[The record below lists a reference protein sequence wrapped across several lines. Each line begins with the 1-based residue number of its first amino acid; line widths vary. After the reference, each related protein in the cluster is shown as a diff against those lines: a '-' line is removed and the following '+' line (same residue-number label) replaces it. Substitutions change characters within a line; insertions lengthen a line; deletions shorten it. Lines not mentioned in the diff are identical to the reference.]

1 MIRALSLSIA
11 IALAL
16 HSTTTFA
23 ADMPQSSRF
32 DNRIQHVDYN
42 SGDVVIVR
50 TVPGISTRVVFGP
63 GETVLDIASG
73 FTQGWNFSDRD
84 NVLYIKP
91 QSIKGENGQPSMPP
105 EAGKWNTNLLV
116 KTNLRLYDFDLHL
129 LPGSNSGAPATNQRI
144 SYRVEFRYPED
155 EAEKAKKALE
165 AQAAKVKLDAKTAPR
180 NWNYSMQVGPDSEGI
195 APTLAYD
202 DGRFTYLKFPNN
214 RDFPAVF
221 LVAAD
226 KTESLV
232 NTHVEKDVMVI
243 QRVASEFVL
252 RLGNS
257 VVGIYNDSYD
267 IDGVPANDGT
277 TVPGVKRVI
286 ISGEETNHE

>member
-1 MIRALSLSIA
+1 M
-11 IALAL
+11 
-16 HSTTTFA
+16 
-23 ADMPQSSRF
+23 F
-32 DNRIQHVDYN
+32 DNRIQHVNYN
-42 SGDVVIVR
+42 AGDVVVVR
-50 TVPGISTRVVFGP
+50 TVPGLSTRVVFSP
-63 GETVLDIASG
+63 DETILDIASG
-73 FTQGWNFSDRD
+73 FTQGWNFMDRQ

-91 QSIKGENGQPSMPP
+91 QSIKGENDQPSMPP
-105 EAGKWNTNLLV
+105 EAGKWDTNLLV

-155 EAEKAKKALE
+155 EAEKAKKAAE

-180 NWNYSMQVGPDSEGI
+180 NWNYSMQVGQDSEGI

-232 NTHVEKDVMVI
+232 NTHVDKDVMVI
-243 QRVASEFVL
+243 HRVASKLVL

-267 IDGVPANDGT
+267 IDGVPPNDGT

>member
-1 MIRALSLSIA
+1 MIRNLTLSIA

-16 HSTTTFA
+16 HSA
-23 ADMPQSSRF
+23 ATIAVDMPQSSKY
-32 DNRIQHVDYN
+32 DNRIQHVNYN
-42 SGDVVIVR
+42 AGDVVVVR
-50 TVPGISTRVVFGP
+50 TVPGISTRVVFSP
-63 GETVLDIASG
+63 GENVLDIASG
-73 FTQGWNFSDRD
+73 FTQGWNFQERE

-116 KTNLRLYDFDLHL
+116 KTNLRLYDFDLQL

-232 NTHVEKDVMVI
+232 NTHVDKDVMVI
-243 QRVASEFVL
+243 QRVASELVL

>member
-1 MIRALSLSIA
+1 MIRALSLSIT

-16 HSTTTFA
+16 HSTATIA
-23 ADMPQSSRF
+23 VDIPQSSMF
-32 DNRIQHVDYN
+32 DNRIQHVNYN
-42 SGDVVIVR
+42 AGDVVVVR
-50 TVPGISTRVVFGP
+50 TVPGLSTRVVFSP
-63 GETVLDIASG
+63 DETILDIASG
-73 FTQGWNFSDRD
+73 FTQGWNFMDRQ

-91 QSIKGENGQPSMPP
+91 QSIKGENDQPSMPP
-105 EAGKWNTNLLV
+105 EAGKWDTNLLV

-155 EAEKAKKALE
+155 EAEKAKKTAE

-232 NTHVEKDVMVI
+232 NTHVDKDVMVI
-243 QRVASEFVL
+243 QRVASELVL

-267 IDGVPANDGT
+267 IDGVPPNDGT

>member
-1 MIRALSLSIA
+1 MIRILTLAIAL
-11 IALAL
+11 ALAL
-16 HSTTTFA
+16 HSTLTISM
-23 ADMPQSSRF
+23 DVPQSSKF
-32 DNRIQHVDYN
+32 DSRIQHVDYN
-42 SGDVVIVR
+42 AGDVVVIR
-50 TVPGISTRVVFGP
+50 TVPGISTRVVFSP

-155 EAEKAKKALE
+155 EAERAKKTAQ
-165 AQAAKVKLDAKTAPR
+165 AQAAKVKLDAKSAPS
-180 NWNYSMQVGPDSEGI
+180 NWNYSMQIGPDSNGI

-232 NTHVEKDVMVI
+232 NTHVDKDVLVI

-267 IDGVPANDGT
+267 IDGVAPNDGT

-286 ISGEETNHE
+286 ISGVETNHE

>member
-1 MIRALSLSIA
+1 MIRNLTLSIA

-16 HSTTTFA
+16 HSA
-23 ADMPQSSRF
+23 ATIAVDMPQSSKY
-32 DNRIQHVDYN
+32 DNRIQHVNYN
-42 SGDVVIVR
+42 AGDVVVVR
-50 TVPGISTRVVFGP
+50 TVPGISTRVVFSP
-63 GETVLDIASG
+63 GENVLDIASG
-73 FTQGWNFSDRD
+73 FTQGWNFQDRE

-144 SYRVEFRYPED
+144 SYRVEFRYPEE

-232 NTHVEKDVMVI
+232 NTHVDKDVMVI
-243 QRVASEFVL
+243 QRVTSELVL
-252 RLGNS
+252 RLGNA

-267 IDGVPANDGT
+267 IDGVPANGGT